1 MKKTTTLLLALF
13 TVLVGSINAQT
24 VTIGKHVWMA
34 KNLNVEVFR
43 NGDSIPEVKTNEE
56 WEKAWK
62 EGKPAWCYYDNNPT
76 NGTKY
81 GKLYNWFAVNDPRG
95 LAPKGWHI
103 PSDSEWTVLTDFLGG
118 EDVAGKK
125 MKSTSGWQDNGNGN
139 NKSGFSCLSGGCRRN
154 DGKFAYIGEDCYCW
168 SSTESEYDKI
178 TAWYRLLNYGT
189 DIALKTNLLK
199 ECGLSVRCLKD

>member
-1 MKKTTTLLLALF
+1 MRKTTLLLALF
-13 TVLVGSINAQT
+13 IFVLCSINAQT
-24 VTIGKHVWMA
+24 VTIGKQVWMA

-62 EGKPAWCYYDNNPT
+62 KGKPAWCYYDNNPA

-95 LAPKGWHI
+95 LAPKDWHI

-125 MKSTSGWQDNGNGN
+125 MKSTSGWQNNGKGN
-139 NKSGFSCLSGGCRRN
+139 NKSGFSCLPGGCLVAN
-154 DGKFAYIGEDCYCW
+154 A
-168 SSTESEYDKI
+168 SSICS
-178 TAWYRLLNYGT
+178 
-189 DIALKTNLLK
+189 NLSK
-199 ECGLSVRCLKD
+199 SPNT